1 MVICENSMERVDV
14 LRSYTTIIK
23 SLLLLSNRRKTI
35 IASWKKLLKW
45 FLIHRTAVRR
55 NRGFL

>member
-14 LRSYTTIIK
+14 LRSYAPIIK
-23 SLLLLSNRRKTI
+23 PLLLLSNRRKTI
-35 IASWKKLLKW
+35 IASWKKLLKRL
-45 FLIHRTAVRR
+45 LIHCTAVRR